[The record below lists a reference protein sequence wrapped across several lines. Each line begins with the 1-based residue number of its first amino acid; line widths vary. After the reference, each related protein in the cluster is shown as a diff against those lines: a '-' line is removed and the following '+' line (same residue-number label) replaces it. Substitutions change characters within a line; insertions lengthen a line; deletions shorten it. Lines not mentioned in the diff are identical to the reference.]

1 MATLVHSDDTV
12 TQTHVGGSPA
22 YMAPEMASLVGNKA
36 SNVSKKFSPSVDVY
50 SLAVMFFEMAV
61 GLMPDITADTMKPL
75 ENRDDAYTLELL
87 QFMLKLNSRERPS
100 AAECVR
106 RVQDMRARSVDVHLS
121 AKIAPSGAMSTRT
134 EALPEEGADEAKVSG
149 SVTLHLQAL
158 GATDDDEDVDEDDD
172 GARARAN
179 RGDVPYL

>member
-22 YMAPEMASLVGNKA
+22 YMAPEIASVVGNEA

-61 GLMPDITADTMKPL
+61 GLMPDITADTLKPL

-87 QFMLKLNSRERPS
+87 QFMLKLDSRKRPS
-100 AAECVR
+100 AAECVECVC
-106 RVQDMRARSVDVHLS
+106 RVQDMRARSVDAHSS
-121 AKIAPSGAMSTRT
+121 A
-134 EALPEEGADEAKVSG
+134 
-149 SVTLHLQAL
+149 
-158 GATDDDEDVDEDDD
+158 
-172 GARARAN
+172 
-179 RGDVPYL
+179 